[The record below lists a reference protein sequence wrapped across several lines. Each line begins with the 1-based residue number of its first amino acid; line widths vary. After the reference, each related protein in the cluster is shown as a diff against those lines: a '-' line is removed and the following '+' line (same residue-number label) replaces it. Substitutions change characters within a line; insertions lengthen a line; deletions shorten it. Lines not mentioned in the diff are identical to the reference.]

1 MREEKEGRRG
11 EERGNITGNELIK
24 LPVIWMSD
32 VFGWFDIPVGGTGSS
47 ALDCVREHLC
57 AINGR

>member
-1 MREEKEGRRG
+1 MSEEKEGWSR

-24 LPVIWMSD
+24 LPVIWMSE
-32 VFGWFDIPVGGTGSS
+32 VFRWFDIPVGGIGSS

-57 AINGR
+57 TINGH